1 MNYQAERQVV
11 TTLTS
16 PLCIVSGTVFPGIK
30 VFGTFGT
37 ENITRIIGILTL
49 VGNARI
55 RPALLAKYFKAPKIL
70 RFSTHLFLLVKFPRL
85 YLIGLRIVLQLFWSA
100 FQ

>member
-1 MNYQAERQVV
+1 VV
-11 TTLTS
+11 TTPLS
-16 PLCIVSGTVFPGIK
+16 PLCIISGAVFPGIK
-30 VFGTFGT
+30 LFGTFGT
-37 ENITRIIGILTL
+37 ENITRIVGILTL

-55 RPALLAKYFKAPKIL
+55 RPALLAKYFKATEIQ

-85 YLIGLRIVLQLFWSA
+85 YLIGLRLVLQLFWPA